1 MRPGLTPATSNK
13 NAMPV
18 FKLGEILVR
27 KGYLTPEALQGAL
40 DKQVGLP
47 PQTRL
52 PMGQI
57 LLDTGLLS
65 DAQLL
70 ECLEIQRKLA
80 AMPAAPKPV

>member
-1 MRPGLTPATSNK
+1 
-13 NAMPV
+13 MPV

-27 KGYLTPEALQGAL
+27 KGYLSPEALQQAL
-40 DKQVGLP
+40 DKQELTP
-47 PQTRL
+47 PERRL

-57 LLDTGLLS
+57 LLDLGLLS

-80 AMPAAPKPV
+80 AMPAKPVQQPQQG